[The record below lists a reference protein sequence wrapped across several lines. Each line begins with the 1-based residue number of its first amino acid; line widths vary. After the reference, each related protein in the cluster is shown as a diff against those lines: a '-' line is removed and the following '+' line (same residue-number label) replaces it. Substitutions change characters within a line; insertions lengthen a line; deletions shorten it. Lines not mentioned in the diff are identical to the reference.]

1 MIVGDGVPT
10 SRQRGGAALGDGF
23 PRQCAHGLGM
33 TGAKRRC
40 DVGIAPYGM
49 TENGADD
56 SVRPYKRTVKG
67 HR

>member
-1 MIVGDGVPT
+1 MWASPPT
-10 SRQRGGAALGDGF
+10 NSQRVRAIRADSVVR
-23 PRQCAHGLGM
+23 PYKGLSKIP
-33 TGAKRRC
+33 AR
-40 DVGIAPYGM
+40 DVEDAFPYGM

>member
-23 PRQCAHGLGM
+23 PRQCAHWLGM
-33 TGAKRRC
+33 PGAKRRG

-49 TENGADD
+49 AENGADR
-56 SVRPYKRTVKG
+56 VVCPYKRTVKG
-67 HR
+67 RR